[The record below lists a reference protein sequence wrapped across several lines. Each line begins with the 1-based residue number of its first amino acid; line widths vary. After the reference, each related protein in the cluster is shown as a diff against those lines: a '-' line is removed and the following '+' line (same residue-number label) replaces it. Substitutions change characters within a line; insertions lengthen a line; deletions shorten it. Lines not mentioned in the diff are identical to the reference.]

1 MWRKP
6 DQDLNVSYDPPAN
19 DVNNSLSHYSEV
31 SRATSKF
38 SQVKSKLYMRMVL
51 KLTEKFG
58 NSLKTVNIIKQT
70 LDKSLQEKSY
80 ITKQML
86 DAIETEIEN
95 KL

>member
-1 MWRKP
+1 
-6 DQDLNVSYDPPAN
+6 
-19 DVNNSLSHYSEV
+19 
-31 SRATSKF
+31 
-38 SQVKSKLYMRMVL
+38 MRMVL